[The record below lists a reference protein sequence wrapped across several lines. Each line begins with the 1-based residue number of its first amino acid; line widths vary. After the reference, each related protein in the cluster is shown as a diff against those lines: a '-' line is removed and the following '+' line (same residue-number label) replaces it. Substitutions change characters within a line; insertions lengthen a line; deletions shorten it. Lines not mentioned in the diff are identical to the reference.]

1 MKALFSLMTA
11 LMMRSSILG
20 IRQVAGFLLPT
31 RHHYRVR
38 VSPPR
43 LFATLSDEDEKYLA
57 LAIQYALNGAGHT
70 FPNPA
75 VGCVI
80 VQGSRVVGAGF
91 HPKAGL
97 PHAEVFALFQAA
109 GHLEDGVAAAQAVID
124 RSNATLVER
133 VTQLTN
139 EYLAEKGPSK
149 LFGATFDHSQES
161 TTAYVTL
168 EPCCHHGKTPPCATS
183 LALAGVTRVVVG
195 FRDPNPRVDGGG
207 TKLLQDEAGIEV
219 LETPAGPLRDACA
232 TMIEN
237 FVKRITPR
245 NNTDYSS
252 INGAQRRALRALG
265 GRKKADNTLS
275 VFPWKGPSIGNEFDG
290 EIDDAVNQ
298 LPIAASWLEQADDLL
313 WKHELVL
320 LRLNTAVAKKKGAKL
335 LGERIASQLDAHLAQ
350 VVGHTA
356 LLYRPA
362 IPPVLDI
369 EEMSSK
375 LRKEEES

>member
-1 MKALFSLMTA
+1 MLQ
-11 LMMRSSILG
+11 
-20 IRQVAGFLLPT
+20 IRQVVGFPLPT
-31 RHHYRVR
+31 RHHYQVQ
-38 VSPPR
+38 VSLQR
-43 LFATLSDEDEKYLA
+43 LFATLSDEDENYLS
-57 LAIQYALNGAGHT
+57 LAVQHAIKGMGHT

-109 GHLEDGVAAAQAVID
+109 GHLEDGVAAAQAIVD
-124 RSNATLVER
+124 RSNTALVER
-133 VTQLTN
+133 VSQLTN
-139 EYLAEKGPSK
+139 EYLAQNGPSQ
-149 LFGATFDHSQES
+149 LFKGVFDHATDP

-207 TKLLQDEAGIEV
+207 NKLLQEEAGIQVVEA
-219 LETPAGPLRDACA
+219 EAGPLRDACA
-232 TMIEN
+232 AIIEN

-275 VFPWKGPSIGNEFDG
+275 VFPWKGPSIGNDFDG
-290 EIDDAVNQ
+290 EIEDAVNQ

-313 WKHELVL
+313 WKQELVL

-356 LLYRPA
+356 LLYRPS

-369 EEMSSK
+369 EEMSRK
-375 LRKEEES
+375 MVKEEE